1 VHHRLRLL
9 ALAPAADP
17 LRLGLAESLD
27 RPGGNVTGVSLLRF
41 RTRLEADGS
50 FREAVAGIRR
60 IAVLVNAENPL
71 HRFLLDDIQP
81 TFRPSFQIGV
91 GNGQILIDAKVQA
104 AVKTQAE
111 LEAVGELHLKGFR
124 HPVQAFNVCKLQT

>member
-81 TFRPSFQIGV
+81 TFRPSFQI
-91 GNGQILIDAKVQA
+91 LIDAKVQA